1 VLPLIEFIKRI
12 LSNGSIGTKRVWPL
26 TIGIGQTR
34 TFNNRSKSR
43 NASAMQLLLT
53 FANLVLPVAVL
64 VFASGFFPH
73 KPFLPGL
80 ASHKDLALDHGS
92 QNTPSAKFD
101 RVIFMVIDALRSDFI
116 FSSSSGFAFTQK

>member
-80 ASHKDLALDHGS
+80 AS